1 LEYEPGTELF
11 TFAVITFGV
20 LASGADLRCA
30 NDKDG
35 ARAGG
40 GASPDWR

>member
-40 GASPDWR
+40 CERFDC